1 MTLIVCLDD
10 NNGMLFNKRRQSRD
24 ARVCERIM
32 QVAAGKK
39 LVMSTYSAKLFP
51 ECTGIVSE
59 ALFAD
64 LDASTCVFAE
74 CEIPGDVLSQ
84 IDRLIIYR
92 WNRRYPS
99 DVRFPMDAITG
110 RFQKE
115 NTFEFCGNSHDR
127 ITEEVYI
134 R

>member
-24 ARVCERIM
+24 ARVCERIV
-32 QVAAGKK
+32 QVTAGKK
-39 LVMSTYSAKLFP
+39 LVMSPYSAKLFP
-51 ECTGIVSE
+51 AHTGIVSE

-64 LDASTCVFAE
+64 LDAATCVFAE

-99 DVRFPMDAITG
+99 DVRFPMDAIMG

-115 NTFEFCGNSHDR
+115 SVFEFCGNSHDR